1 MKRFI
6 FGTALLLLSS
16 GVLSSCN
23 SGEKGNEVPTLDL
36 YGEINSPSCNHLDQ
50 IDWKLKEIRLE
61 LTDSTTLSDMIV
73 LKTNDNHV
81 WVENHVEIFRFS
93 TDTGK
98 CESIFSRRGAGPEE
112 YYSML
117 DAAVTDSG
125 EIAVNDFETHHILLY
140 NPDGSFITRSSGKFG
155 DFEPLGD
162 NFIALSFPGT
172 CEAGTM
178 AYKLNSRLQPVD
190 SVVVSPNRET
200 SKGFITLLPVTR
212 MNGKP
217 CLQLRDTI
225 FSFDNMHD
233 RKPLV
238 ALNTGSLHLPE
249 EIEDDFNRRAER
261 SQYINGMSAICWK
274 SLVFVKYYYGE
285 NAYRDI
291 WDKDSGKLIYR
302 SKDPMAYGFPIERA
316 DGTTVNVW
324 PQYSDENQLVGLIPS
339 NSEDPEEEANPGV
352 FMISLK

>member
-81 WVENHVEIFRFS
+81 WVENHVELFRFS

-162 NFIALSFPGT
+162 NFIALSFP
-172 CEAGTM
+172 
-178 AYKLNSRLQPVD
+178 
-190 SVVVSPNRET
+190 
-200 SKGFITLLPVTR
+200 
-212 MNGKP
+212 
-217 CLQLRDTI
+217 
-225 FSFDNMHD
+225 
-233 RKPLV
+233 
-238 ALNTGSLHLPE
+238 
-249 EIEDDFNRRAER
+249 
-261 SQYINGMSAICWK
+261 
-274 SLVFVKYYYGE
+274 
-285 NAYRDI
+285 
-291 WDKDSGKLIYR
+291 
-302 SKDPMAYGFPIERA
+302 
-316 DGTTVNVW
+316 
-324 PQYSDENQLVGLIPS
+324 
-339 NSEDPEEEANPGV
+339 
-352 FMISLK
+352 